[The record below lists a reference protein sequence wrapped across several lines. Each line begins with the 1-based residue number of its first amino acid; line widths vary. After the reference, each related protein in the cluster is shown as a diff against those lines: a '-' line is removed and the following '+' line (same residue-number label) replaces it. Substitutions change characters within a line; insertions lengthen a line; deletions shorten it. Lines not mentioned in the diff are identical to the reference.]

1 VTGGEGLAETVT
13 GVAARPAPRFAVGRL
28 TLITAA
34 LAVFILWMPLQTPV
48 SLIAYQYGH
57 SLFLA
62 RALLLVKDFAA
73 AALIL
78 LLFAGYWRR
87 IRLYWFDWAAIVYVA
102 CLVVYSIVPWL
113 LGSDLSLLSVIASA
127 REYVLPAE
135 LYGLGRLAVA
145 AGVDVRFLVS
155 WFLGVAAAA
164 AAFTVF
170 EYVVLP
176 STFWSSTMNMVDFV
190 RIVQGVPGANSLGS
204 ISVLANYGTTRATVF
219 TRAIGPFTQ
228 PVGAAHYFVLP
239 LILSIAWCFE
249 SINTGRYRRA
259 LRLVALTLLFAAAEI
274 TPISRGGW
282 IAAGIALVLCALAY
296 RRLAF
301 SVAAVALTGAFLV
314 FLRPSAYSI
323 TAALTATDSS
333 TQQHA
338 VAIDKGLRV
347 VVENPLG
354 LGVGQADQFGQAYSD
369 AAGVGEN
376 TYLALF
382 VTAGPLGL
390 ATFLVFVAGLLWRI
404 APSAR
409 RAPPPS
415 WMLVGTVAAMI
426 GYLAAAMTTSALM
439 RFTTSATVWLI
450 VGLGVAYVLA
460 ERARG
465 AAAETAGAGS
475 AEAAADSAG
484 PA

>member
-1 VTGGEGLAETVT
+1 VTGTEGLAETVT
-13 GVAARPAPRFAVGRL
+13 GAARPIPRFAVTRL

-48 SLIAYQYGH
+48 SLIVYQYGG

-62 RALLLVKDFAA
+62 RVLLLVKDFAA

-78 LLFAGYWRR
+78 LLFAGYRRR
-87 IRLYWFDWAAIVYVA
+87 IRLYWFDWAAAVYVV

-113 LGSDLSLLSVIASA
+113 LGSDLSLLSVSASA

-135 LYGLGRLAVA
+135 LYALGRLAVV
-145 AGVDVRFLVS
+145 AGVDVEFLLK

-164 AAFTVF
+164 AAVTVF
-170 EYVVLP
+170 EYVFLP
-176 STFWSSTMNMVDFV
+176 ATFWSSTMNMVEFV
-190 RIVQGVPGANSLGS
+190 RVVQAVPGANSLGS
-204 ISVLANYGTTRATVF
+204 ISVIAKYGATNSTIF
-219 TRAIGPFTQ
+219 ARAIGPFTQ

-249 SINTGRYRRA
+249 SINIGRYRRA
-259 LRLVALTLLFAAAEI
+259 LLLVALTLLFAAAEI

-282 IAAGIALVLCALAY
+282 IAAGLALVLCALVY

-301 SVAAVALTGAFLV
+301 SVAAVALAGAFLV

-354 LGVGQADQFGQAYSD
+354 LGVGQADQFGQAYSE

-376 TYLALF
+376 TFLALF
-382 VTAGPLGL
+382 VTAGPVGL
-390 ATFLVFVAGLLWRI
+390 ATFVVFLAGVLWRI
-404 APSAR
+404 APSRR

-439 RFTTSATVWLI
+439 RFTTSASVWLI
-450 VGLGVAYVLA
+450 VGLGVAYMLA
-460 ERARG
+460 ERSGQARSE
-465 AAAETAGAGS
+465 ATE
-475 AEAAADSAG
+475 AEAASGGAA
-484 PA
+484 